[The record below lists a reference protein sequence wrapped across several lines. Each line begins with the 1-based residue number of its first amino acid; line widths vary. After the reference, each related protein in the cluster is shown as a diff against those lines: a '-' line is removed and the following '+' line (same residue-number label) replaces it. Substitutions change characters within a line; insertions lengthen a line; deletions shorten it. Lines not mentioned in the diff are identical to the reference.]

1 MGKRLS
7 ANAPKPR
14 SRFPFPGYPTVAAAG
29 LYLCLSPGCTPQ
41 SGVTD
46 PGSTT
51 ATETS
56 TTVEPGG
63 AAPIPYPPEPPSAGA
78 PDASPP
84 NEGGVVAP
92 PYQSQPAD
100 AGVPD
105 TKVPASPGFAP
116 QTFDADISVPD
127 ADPPLA
133 TTPDASVPDAESTVP
148 DPAGDIAPPY

>member
-41 SGVTD
+41 SGVTE
-46 PGSTT
+46 PGSQT

-56 TTVEPGG
+56 TTVQPGG
-63 AAPIPYPPEPPSAGA
+63 TAPIPYPFEPPSAGV

-116 QTFDADISVPD
+116 QTFDANVGVPD
-127 ADPPLA
+127 ADPPPA
-133 TTPDASVPDAESTVP
+133 AEPDACEPDVEPTVP
-148 DPAGDIAPPY
+148 NPAGDFPAPY